1 MWALCSFTAFTKCTN
16 LLCWD
21 MFSPPQNQVY
31 LLNVET
37 LSLFNKLQISSTTL
51 RWTRPAALK
60 YLGSGSSLTETSSI
74 ALLCAASSG
83 HQPLAEHPHVA
94 WRDPQTKSGL
104 PELHQ
109 AGLSTAFFPL
119 QQPMSHTA
127 IKPDPFGSTLNFAVL
142 RCGEYTLENTFEVLF
157 MHRVL
162 LKCQSNVTK
171 LESRKGSK
179 LCRLDW
185 PRLNLFVS
193 VACFHLHYATLPFFT
208 PFSEANLF
216 ALRVSCFNR
225 PNDIFFPPV
234 NIYEEVVGLVVEHFM
249 STQVASELKSLR
261 SYISTQHRRSQRER
275 ERVSPWVVGFCG
287 WSTSETRSK
296 VKTFKEAKISYTFA
310 QSRQWQI
317 WSNRALDIPRAKV
330 EHEKAAM
337 TFRCKIQFCH
347 TRIQTRALYS
357 IVSHFACHLYAMTP
371 GAEQLI

>member
-1 MWALCSFTAFTKCTN
+1 MRRVHT
-16 LLCWD
+16 WD
-21 MFSPPQNQVY
+21 
-31 LLNVET
+31 
-37 LSLFNKLQISSTTL
+37 
-51 RWTRPAALK
+51 
-60 YLGSGSSLTETSSI
+60 
-74 ALLCAASSG
+74 
-83 HQPLAEHPHVA
+83 
-94 WRDPQTKSGL
+94 
-104 PELHQ
+104 
-109 AGLSTAFFPL
+109 
-119 QQPMSHTA
+119 
-127 IKPDPFGSTLNFAVL
+127 
-142 RCGEYTLENTFEVLF
+142 TFEVLF

-225 PNDIFFPPV
+225 PNDIFFPPE

-261 SYISTQHRRSQRER
+261 SCISTQHRRSQRER
-275 ERVSPWVVGFCG
+275 ERECLLEWWDSVDGPLPRL
-287 WSTSETRSK
+287 RSK

-317 WSNRALDIPRAKV
+317 WSIRALDIPRAKSGTR
-330 EHEKAAM
+330 ESSHE
-337 TFRCKIQFCH
+337 
-347 TRIQTRALYS
+347 LS
-357 IVSHFACHLYAMTP
+357 V
-371 GAEQLI
+371 

>member
-1 MWALCSFTAFTKCTN
+1 MRRVHT
-16 LLCWD
+16 WD
-21 MFSPPQNQVY
+21 
-31 LLNVET
+31 
-37 LSLFNKLQISSTTL
+37 
-51 RWTRPAALK
+51 
-60 YLGSGSSLTETSSI
+60 
-74 ALLCAASSG
+74 
-83 HQPLAEHPHVA
+83 
-94 WRDPQTKSGL
+94 
-104 PELHQ
+104 
-109 AGLSTAFFPL
+109 
-119 QQPMSHTA
+119 
-127 IKPDPFGSTLNFAVL
+127 
-142 RCGEYTLENTFEVLF
+142 TFEVLF

-225 PNDIFFPPV
+225 PNDIFFPPE

-261 SYISTQHRRSQRER
+261 SCISTQHRRSQRER
-275 ERVSPWVVGFCG
+275 ERESVSLSGGILWMVHFRDYAQR
-287 WSTSETRSK
+287 WRHSRKQRSHTRLHSLDNGRFE
-296 VKTFKEAKISYTFA
+296 VFGLLTFLG
-310 QSRQWQI
+310 Q
-317 WSNRALDIPRAKV
+317 KV

-337 TFRCKIQFCH
+337 SFRCKIQFCH